1 MNNKFSKSQ
10 YLKSEFNGFWK
21 TILGEERDYFSLMTG
36 DSFDVLK
43 AALSNINN
51 IITLNTTVNAIDVI
65 GNILNLNSE
74 DKEEIFRL
82 VDSTKPNDNGY
93 DIEYRDGETPFICE
107 VKCNRPI
114 NGGNRFGSA
123 QKNGITKDLNMLLHG
138 KSKSSL
144 SKEDIE
150 GYFKFMVIY
159 KFDDNTVQA
168 VEHFHKLLKGEL
180 KTSVKIYKPEM
191 NIIEDE
197 VYLLLV

>member
-10 YLKSEFNGFWK
+10 YLKNEFNGFW
-21 TILGEERDYFSLMTG
+21 TDILDEERDYFSLMTE

-65 GNILNLNSE
+65 VNILNMKTE
-74 DKEEIFRL
+74 DKEKIFRL

-93 DIEYRDGETPFICE
+93 DIEYREGDTPFICE

-123 QKNGITKDLNMLLHG
+123 QKNGITKDLNMLLQG
-138 KSKSSL
+138 KNKSSL
-144 SKEDIE
+144 SKEEIKD
-150 GYFKFMVIY
+150 YFKFMVIY
-159 KFDDNTVQA
+159 KYDDNTVQA
-168 VEHFHKLLKGEL
+168 VEHFYKLLKGEM
-180 KTSVKIYKPEM
+180 KTSAKLYEPEM
-191 NIIEDE
+191 DLKKDE
-197 VYLLLV
+197 VYILLV